1 MPKDRDDELNRHG
14 GPTPEFTLEEIL
26 AEYRDR
32 RESGLDDDI
41 IPLPVIPQKDL
52 PPEHRAGRRKGTGN
66 NVVRF
71 PGKRSRPVPPPEE
84 EPEEDDEEETTARF
98 PGASPVSDRPD
109 EPEEDPPVS
118 EDEDAEDD
126 ASEDSGEPDDGD
138 ETPPEAESPKAFF
151 SARLDAL
158 RRKADDYA
166 DHMFEEE
173 GIEDDE
179 DVRRAEKYL
188 PGVDRE
194 EERPPFRIR
203 PPRRVI
209 PPAPDIPPAELF
221 KRYGRGLKFLR
232 MRTTMVLLLSLPLIY
247 LTLAPFF
254 RMPLPGMLANSY
266 ELQVYTLAG
275 LLGGVMLLGIDVLL
289 RGLFQLL
296 RLQMGMDTLVSFS
309 CIATL
314 ADALTMISL
323 GGREGELPYCAVSAL
338 ALGLTMWGTVLK
350 LQGQR
355 AACRTAASAH
365 EPYLVTLDSGKWNG
379 REAYTKWSGDPA
391 GFGSQIQGADGAQRI
406 FRVTAPLIF
415 IASFLFSIL
424 SSLGRQRPELILWCL
439 SATLTAGASFS
450 AALCFGMPWNSLCRR
465 LSGVGAA
472 IAGWD
477 GVAGGTG
484 AGILLTD
491 TDLFPPGSVA
501 LNGIKIFGNFSV
513 EKVVAVTATLI
524 RDSGSGLDKIFHD
537 LLRSQGAI
545 YRRCSAFERC
555 EGGLA
560 ANIRGEQILVGSASF
575 MHLMG
580 VALPQGLI
588 VKNAVFC
595 AIDGELAGLF
605 ALNYNL
611 HGAVRPALT
620 ALIRNKIG
628 PVLCT
633 RDFNLIPAM
642 LRQRF
647 KLPVEKMEFP
657 EMVRRTELSDP
668 DQEHSDTLSA
678 VLCREGLGPFSE
690 AVVGGRRLRQAVRGS
705 AALASVGS
713 ALGVLLAFYLTFVAS
728 YSSLSPANL
737 LIFMVLWLVPTL
749 LISGWVNRY

>member
-1 MPKDRDDELNRHG
+1 MPKDRDDELNTHG
-14 GPTPEFTLEEIL
+14 EPTPEFTLEEIL

-32 RESGLDDDI
+32 RESGLDDDT
-41 IPLPVIPQKDL
+41 IPLPVIPQQDL
-52 PPEHRAGRRKGTGN
+52 PPEHRAGRRKGTGD

-71 PGKRSRPVPPPEE
+71 PGKKVRPAPPPG
-84 EPEEDDEEETTARF
+84 EDKGGGPAAPSPRGKEA
-98 PGASPVSDRPD
+98 PGGID
-109 EPEEDPPVS
+109 EPEEPEAAPQ
-118 EDEDAEDD
+118 EDRSAH
-126 ASEDSGEPDDGD
+126 ASEVGDGVQGGE
-138 ETPPEAESPKAFF
+138 EKSFF
-151 SARLDAL
+151 TAKLDAL
-158 RRKADDYA
+158 RRKADEYA

-179 DVRRAEKYL
+179 EVRRAEQYL

-232 MRTTMVLLLSLPLIY
+232 MRTAMVLLLSLPLIY

-254 RMPLPGMLANSY
+254 GMPLPGMLSSSY

-275 LLGGVMLLGIDVLL
+275 MLGVVMLLGIDVLL
-289 RGLFQLL
+289 RGLFHLL

-323 GGREGELPYCAVSAL
+323 GGRAGQLPYCAVSAL
-338 ALGLTMWGTVLK
+338 ALGLTMWGAVLK
-350 LQGQR
+350 RQGQR
-355 AACRTAASAH
+355 NACRTAASAH
-365 EPYLVTLDSGKWNG
+365 EPYLVTLDPGKWNG

-391 GFGSQIQGADGAQRI
+391 GFGSQIQGADGAQRV
-406 FRVTAPLIF
+406 FRVTAPLLF
-415 IASFLFSIL
+415 IAAFLFSIL

-439 SATLTAGASFS
+439 SATLTAAASFS

-477 GVAGGTG
+477 GVAGGAG

-560 ANIRGEQILVGSASF
+560 ADIRGEQILVGSAAF
-575 MHLMG
+575 MHLME
-580 VALPQGLI
+580 VALPQGLN

-605 ALNYNL
+605 ALNYSL

-657 EMVRRTELSDP
+657 EMARRTELSDP
-668 DQEHSDTLSA
+668 DQEHSDTLCA

-690 AVVGGRRLRQAVRGS
+690 AVVGGRRLRQAVQGS

-713 ALGVLLAFYLTFVAS
+713 AAGVLLAFYLTFVES
-728 YSSLSPANL
+728 YVSLSPANL
-737 LIFMVLWLVPTL
+737 LIFMVMWLVPTL